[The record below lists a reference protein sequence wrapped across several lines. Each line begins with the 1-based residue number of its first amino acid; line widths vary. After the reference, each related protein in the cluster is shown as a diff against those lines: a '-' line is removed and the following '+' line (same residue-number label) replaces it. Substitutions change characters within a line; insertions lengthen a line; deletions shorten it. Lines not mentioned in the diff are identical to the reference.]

1 MVTTVMN
8 PAITTTME
16 KNKNNIIFSIRIMF
30 RKGSM
35 KTFYDIIFAALC
47 ASCLTIANAQTGQ
60 SSMFSTMSDKTTSTN
75 YYFARPNDIT
85 IIVNVMGNVQKP
97 GRYEIASS
105 IDLLDLISL
114 AGGPTADGSLGDVKI
129 IRILKD
135 GEKTARQD
143 VQMNQKILLAF
154 LKKEQVKMTRKEIKL
169 DLDNLSTVRPEDLQ
183 LIPGDVV
190 YIDRT
195 SWSNIRDAFGVVVS
209 AALITTA
216 VSQIILVARNK

>member
-1 MVTTVMN
+1 MAITVMS
-8 PAITTTME
+8 PVITTTME
-16 KNKNNIIFSIRIMF
+16 KNKNNIILNIRIMF
-30 RKGSM
+30 RRGYM
-35 KTFYDIIFAALC
+35 KNVLNIIFVALF
-47 ASCLTIANAQTGQ
+47 ASCLTIVNAQTSQ

-85 IIVNVMGNVQKP
+85 IVVNVMGNVQKP

-114 AGGPTADGSLGDVKI
+114 AGGPTTDGSLSDVKI
-129 IRILKD
+129 VRILKD

-143 VQMNQKILLAF
+143 VQINQKILLAF

-183 LIPGDVV
+183 LMPGDMI

-216 VSQIILVARNK
+216 ISQIIITARNK